1 MNSEDEDVLLE
12 DLKLIKEFMPEQKKK
27 FQIDD
32 AEVELSID
40 EEKPL

>member
-1 MNSEDEDVLLE
+1 MIVIIFNMNSEDEDVLLE

-32 AEVELSID
+32 AEV
-40 EEKPL
+40 